1 MDNFNIYK
9 DIAERTQGDIY
20 VGVVGPVRTGK
31 STFIK
36 KFMEKMVIPK
46 IENAY
51 KKQRAKDELPQSS
64 SGKAIH
70 TTEPKFVP
78 NEAVEVSLENDTK
91 FKVRMVDCVGYI
103 VNGALGYMEEEDKPK
118 MVTTPWYDYEIPFE
132 EAAEIGTKK
141 VINEHSTIG
150 LLITTDGSITDIDR
164 ESYVEVEER
173 VVEELKS
180 INKPFIIVL
189 NSSHPYEPETI
200 ELRKSLEEKYDVPV
214 QTMDIL
220 NMKEEDM
227 TNVFQ
232 RVLKE
237 FPIKEVNID
246 MPAWIEELKPEHW
259 LKADFINVV
268 KNMAKEIYKV
278 RDIKKSMENLYEF
291 EFLDN
296 STLNEMNMG
305 EGTAR
310 IALKPK
316 ENLFYK
322 IIGEVCNREIENE
335 NDLLKIVETMN
346 KAKIEYD
353 RIAEALEDVKDTGY
367 GLVAPQLTEMKLE
380 EPEIVKQGNRYGV
393 KLKASAPS
401 LHFIRA
407 DIETE
412 VSPIMGTEKESEE
425 MLKSLLEEFETDPSK
440 IWQSNMFGKSLEVL
454 VKEGLQNKLYR
465 MPEDV
470 QVKIQKTLQKII
482 NEGNGG
488 LICIIL

>member
-1 MDNFNIYK
+1 MDNFDIYK

-46 IENAY
+46 IENSY

-164 ESYVEVEER
+164 ENYVEVEER

-180 INKPFIIVL
+180 ISKPFIIVL

-200 ELRKSLEEKYDVPV
+200 ELRTNLEEKYDVPV

-259 LKADFINVV
+259 LKTDFINVV

-310 IALKPK
+310 IALRPK
-316 ENLFYK
+316 DGLFYK

-353 RIAEALEDVKDTGY
+353 RIAEALEDVKETGY

-380 EPEIVKQGNRYGV
+380 EPEIVKQGSRYGV

>member
-1 MDNFNIYK
+1 LDNFNIYK

-316 ENLFYK
+316 EDLFYK

-353 RIAEALEDVKDTGY
+353 RIAEALEDVKETGY

>member
-1 MDNFNIYK
+1 MDNFDIYK
-9 DIAERTQGDIY
+9 DISDRTQGDIY

-36 KFMEKMVIPK
+36 RFMEIMVLP
-46 IENAY
+46 NMDNSY

-64 SGKAIH
+64 SGKSIH

-78 NEAVEVSLENDTK
+78 NEAVEISLNENTK

-103 VNGALGYMEEEDKPK
+103 VKTALGYMEGEEAK

-150 LLITTDGSITDIDR
+150 LVVTTDGSIADISRND
-164 ESYVEVEER
+164 YVEPESR
-173 VVEELKS
+173 VVGELKS

-189 NSSHPYEPETI
+189 NSKNPYEPDTI
-200 ELRKSLEEKYDVPV
+200 ELKKTMEEEYDVPV
-214 QTMDIL
+214 QIMDVL
-220 NMKEEDM
+220 NMTEDDI
-227 TNVFQ
+227 TNLFH

-237 FPIKEVNID
+237 FPIKEINID
-246 MPAWIEELKPEHW
+246 IPEWIEKLDLDHW
-259 LKADFINVV
+259 LKIDFINLARDMC
-268 KNMAKEIYKV
+268 KNIYKV
-278 RDIKKSMENLYEF
+278 RDIERSMDDFDDVEF
-291 EFLDN
+291 IGN
-296 STLNEMNMG
+296 STIKEINMG
-305 EGTAR
+305 EGTSR
-310 IALKPK
+310 IELEPK
-316 ENLFYK
+316 KDLFYK
-322 IIGEVCNREIENE
+322 ILSEVCEKELHSE
-335 NDLLKIVETMN
+335 SDLLHTITEMHL
-346 KAKIEYD
+346 AKVEYD
-353 RIAEALEDVKDTGY
+353 KVSDALRDVKETGY
-367 GLVAPQLTEMKLE
+367 GLVAPQLSEMKLE
-380 EPEIVKQGNRYGV
+380 EPQIVKQGSRFGV

-407 DIETE
+407 DIEAE
-412 VSPIMGTEKESEE
+412 ISPIMGTEKESEE
-425 MLKSLLEEFETDPSK
+425 MVKSLLEQFESDPSK
-440 IWQSNMFGKSLEVL
+440 IWQSNMFGKSLEIL

-470 QVKIQKTLQKII
+470 QVKMQKTLQKII